1 MSDTS
6 SLTALARF
14 VGQSRL
20 STPEPLAYRRTISA
34 IAGRL
39 QPRPAAGYRV
49 ADLLGAVLAL
59 SARTRRMALPPAR
72 IEVDVFAPGGGRAVR
87 LHLPG

>member
-6 SLTALARF
+6 SLTALTRF

-20 STPEPLAYRRTISA
+20 SSAEPLAYRRTISA

-39 QPRPAAGYRV
+39 QPRPAPGYRV

-59 SARTRRMALPPAR
+59 SARTRRMAMPPTR
-72 IEVDVFAPGGGRAVR
+72 VELDVFGPGGGRAVQ
-87 LHLPG
+87 LQLPR